1 MNQKDRVEID
11 RVAEA
16 LTAAWNAA
24 DGAAFGAVFTEDADF
39 VNIRGDHFVGRE
51 TIAAGHQGIF
61 DSIYRDSRNV
71 FAISKI
77 REATGEVVVALIEAH
92 LYCPQGPMAGDNDA
106 IATAVMRREPS
117 GWRIAS
123 FHNTL
128 KQGPPNSGRP
138 PNRK

>member
-1 MNQKDRVEID
+1 MNQKDRIEID

-24 DGAAFGAVFTEDADF
+24 DGVAFGEGFTEDADF
-39 VNIRGDHFVGRE
+39 VNIRGEHFVGRD
-51 TIAAGHQGIF
+51 TIAEQHRRIF

-71 FAISKI
+71 FAISKV
-77 REATGEVVVALIEAH
+77 REATGEVIVALIEAH
-92 LYCPQGPMAGDNDA
+92 LHCPQGPMAGDNNA
-106 IATAVMRREPS
+106 IATAVLQREPS

-128 KQGPPNSGRP
+128 KQGSSGGRP
-138 PNRK
+138 TR